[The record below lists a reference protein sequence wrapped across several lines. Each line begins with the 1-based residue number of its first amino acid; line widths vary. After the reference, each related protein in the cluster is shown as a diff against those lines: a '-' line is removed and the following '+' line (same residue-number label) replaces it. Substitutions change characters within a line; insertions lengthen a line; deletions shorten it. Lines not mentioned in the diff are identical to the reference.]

1 MNAPHLVALRFCSI
15 VAVLLSASPAQLNR
29 DAPKLSPFR
38 GMRAVEKG
46 IEVQV
51 ADHTWV
57 ALESIGEVDTATLLR
72 EAERLCGKA
81 AWKRLTEDLPALLEA
96 MGHKPGETV
105 DLKVRDLKTREVR
118 ELTAV
123 KMTRENRERLA
134 AANRSALPN
143 AAEASSPATLSV
155 ADARADL
162 AELKGLLDEQFAYRE
177 LRKVDLDKL
186 LQNAGASLGK
196 DPVDA
201 VAFARIVDRMLRAF
215 GDGHSR
221 VDGVGA
227 VEATYLPFLVQEVAG
242 GHVAFRPDRSALV
255 DPERPFVTAID
266 GVPLERWLGAAK
278 ARATQGSPTMQA
290 RDAERLL
297 RDLGDLRAD
306 LKLAAKKDVKVTLR
320 GKAGTRDVVLEAT
333 QRKPAY
339 GTWPRTETRLL
350 DGNAGY
356 LRIAQMVDDAAF
368 LDGLDASMQTF
379 RDTKGL
385 VIDVRGNG
393 GGTRDALRRLAP
405 YLLPASGAPVVG
417 NVAAV
422 LLEKGRPAGPDALA
436 DRGLWQADWSGW
448 TEAQRAAITQFLCS
462 FKPSWKLPQGRFSPW
477 HFLVLDRAD
486 NPKAFAYEK
495 KVAVLIDRGCFS
507 ATDVFAAA
515 LGALPNVTL
524 VGEATSGGSGR
535 ARGHRLGKSGLRLQ
549 LSTMASFRPDG
560 VLFEGNGV
568 VPDVAV
574 QAEPGDLV
582 GSADAV
588 LRRALE
594 LLR

>member
-1 MNAPHLVALRFCSI
+1 
-15 VAVLLSASPAQLNR
+15 VLLPGQKRLADGPE
-29 DAPKLSPFR
+29 LSPFR

-51 ADHTWV
+51 ADDTWF
-57 ALESIGEVDTATLLR
+57 ALESIAGVDTATLLR
-72 EAERLCGKA
+72 EAERLCGKD

-118 ELTAV
+118 ELPAV
-123 KMTRENRERLA
+123 KMTEENRRRLRR
-134 AANRSALPN
+134 ANRNAQAN
-143 AAEASSPATLSV
+143 AAEAAAPSTVSA

-162 AELKGLLDEQFAYRE
+162 AELRGLLDEQFAYRE

-186 LQNAGASLGK
+186 LQAAGASLGS
-196 DPVDA
+196 DAVDA
-201 VAFARIVDRMLRAF
+201 VAFARIVDRILRAF

-221 VDGVGA
+221 VDGVQP
-227 VEATYLPFLVQEVAG
+227 VSATFLPFLVQEVAG

-266 GVPLERWLGAAK
+266 GVPLERWLSAAK

-297 RDLGDLRAD
+297 RDLGDLRTD
-306 LKLAAKKDVKVTLR
+306 LKVAAKKEVVVTLR

-339 GTWPRTETRLL
+339 GSWPRTETRLL
-350 DGNAGY
+350 DGNVGY
-356 LRIAQMVDDAAF
+356 LRIAQMVDDVAF

-393 GGTRDALRRLAP
+393 GGTRDALRRFAP
-405 YLLPASGAPVVG
+405 YLLPANGAPVVG
-417 NVAAV
+417 NVAAI
-422 LLEKGRPAGPDALA
+422 LLEKGKGAGPDALA
-436 DRGLWQADWSGW
+436 DRGLYQADWSGW
-448 TEAQRAAITQFLCS
+448 TEAQRAAIAQFLRG
-462 FKPSWKLPQGRFSPW
+462 FKPSWKLPAGRFSPW
-477 HFLVLDRAD
+477 HFLVLDTKD
-486 NPKAFAYEK
+486 NQKAFTYDK
-495 KVAVLIDRGCFS
+495 KVVVLIDRGCFS

-574 QAEPGDLV
+574 SAEPVDLV
-582 GSADAV
+582 GGADAV
-588 LRRALE
+588 LQRALE
-594 LLR
+594 VLR